1 MRNEAVTLA
10 SQVQGAIVEAKTPNG
25 ARQKTEN
32 GGGGGAAAGNGLVR
46 SGSGNAKV
54 PLAEGA
60 ETALL
65 YVRFRAAAE
74 PGLKGVLHPSCP
86 QIEHTPFV
94 PLCL

>member
-1 MRNEAVTLA
+1 MNFEAVTVA
-10 SQVQGAIVEAKTPNG
+10 SQVQGAIAEAKTLNG

-32 GGGGGAAAGNGLVR
+32 SGGGGAVAGNGLVR

-74 PGLKGVLHPSCP
+74 PGLKGTVHPSCP
-86 QIEHTPFV
+86 QRP
-94 PLCL
+94 